1 MTEARRLKLH
11 EILCEILGS
20 RRVYFQPPGS
30 VKMEYDAFR
39 YTRSKIQKNGADNTA
54 YLKTTRYELT
64 HIYRDPDN
72 ELVNDI
78 LELPMSSHDNH
89 YVADN
94 LYHDVYTIYY

>member
-1 MTEARRLKLH
+1 MTEVRRLKLH

-20 RRVYFQPPGS
+20 RRVYFQPPES

-39 YTRSKIQKNGADNTA
+39 YTRSKIQKIVADNTA
-54 YLKTTRYELT
+54 YLKSTRYELI

-72 ELVNDI
+72 ELVNKI

-94 LYHDVYTIYY
+94 LYHDVYSIYY